1 MRSMESTIA
10 DEAKRFVSVVA
21 NERGSPVCINGLIN
35 KAVANAICSIVFG
48 KRFEYDD
55 EKFHNFVFAITET
68 VINKYIPKVNLF
80 PLLRFVP
87 GDVFRVQQ
95 CTDQNQM
102 VREGIQK
109 YIDEHNATLNE
120 DDVRDFIDAYLLEI
134 KHHKHE
140 KNTLFTGM

>member
-1 MRSMESTIA
+1 MALATALLIRPLIHTGLPRSFATTLT
-10 DEAKRFVSVVA
+10 KRLA
-21 NERGSPVCINGLIN
+21 
-35 KAVANAICSIVFG
+35 
-48 KRFEYDD
+48 
-55 EKFHNFVFAITET
+55 
-68 VINKYIPKVNLF
+68 LF
-80 PLLRFVP
+80 PLLRFIP

-140 KNTLFTGM
+140 KNTHLLLSIP